1 MLEGSHPA
9 MGIATANF
17 CPFATEDP
25 IWLELAALDER
36 CQDTGLTRAAYLRLC
51 GTGGTSPRVLRR
63 APESMAELRRI
74 YGALGKIGGNVNQ
87 IAYRFHQGN
96 QPTSQELAA
105 IREQIAKMAD
115 VVLSALGKKL

>member
-1 MLEGSHPA
+1 MLFSASGV
-9 MGIATANF
+9 N
-17 CPFATEDP
+17 
-25 IWLELAALDER
+25 R
-36 CQDTGLTRAAYLRLC
+36 
-51 GTGGTSPRVLRR
+51 RVR
-63 APESMAELRRI
+63 
-74 YGALGKIGGNVNQ
+74 GDGNVNQ